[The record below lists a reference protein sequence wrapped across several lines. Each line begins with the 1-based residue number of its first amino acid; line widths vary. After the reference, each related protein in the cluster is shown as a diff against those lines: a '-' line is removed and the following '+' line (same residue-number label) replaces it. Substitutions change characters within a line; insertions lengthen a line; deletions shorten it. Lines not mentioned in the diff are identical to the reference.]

1 MPVKIKSTLQLL
13 LFLFVQISFGQ
24 VETLKEI
31 RGKIIADSVA
41 VDRINIVN
49 VSTEKATFSDVNG
62 FFKLSV
68 KEGDI
73 LLFTAVNLEGLRR
86 KITKEDL
93 IEEVLTVIML
103 PKSIILNEVVVNESS
118 ITAESLRIIPY
129 GQKNYTPSER
139 KLYTATSGGG
149 IDGLLNMIS
158 GRKAMLK
165 KEIIVEK
172 KEQLLARIDVLFED
186 KYYTETLRIPSD
198 YIKGFQY
205 YCVDDV
211 AFANALRAKNKTL
224 IMFLIVELAENY
236 NKTIALE
243 NK

>member
-1 MPVKIKSTLQLL
+1 VKIKNTLQFIILL
-13 LFLFVQISFGQ
+13 LVQVAFGQ
-24 VETLKEI
+24 TANTKEI
-31 RGKIIADSVA
+31 RGKITADSVA

-49 VSTEKATFSDVNG
+49 ITTEKATVSDSKG
-62 FFKLSV
+62 FFTIPV
-68 KEGDI
+68 KEGDV
-73 LLFTAVNLEGLRR
+73 LVFTAVNLEGLRR

-93 IEEVLTVIML
+93 VEEVLSLIML

-129 GQKNYTPSER
+129 GQKKYTPSER

-149 IDGLLNMIS
+149 IDGLLNTIS

-165 KEIIVEK
+165 KEIVVEK

-186 KYYTETLRIPSD
+186 KYYTETLRIPLD

-224 IMFLIVELAENY
+224 TMYLIVKLAENY
-236 NKTIALE
+236 NEIIALE

>member
-1 MPVKIKSTLQLL
+1 MKIKNTLQFIILL
-13 LFLFVQISFGQ
+13 LVQVAFGQ
-24 VETLKEI
+24 TANTKEI
-31 RGKIIADSVA
+31 RGKITADSVA

-49 VSTEKATFSDVNG
+49 ITTEKATVSDAKG
-62 FFKLSV
+62 FFTIPV
-68 KEGDI
+68 KEGDV
-73 LLFTAVNLEGLRR
+73 LVFTAVNLEGLRR

-93 IEEVLTVIML
+93 IEEVLSVIML
-103 PKSIILNEVVVNESS
+103 PKSIILNEVIVNESS

-129 GQKNYTPSER
+129 GQKKYTPSER

-149 IDGLLNMIS
+149 IDGLLNTIS

-165 KEIIVEK
+165 KEIIIEK

-186 KYYTETLRIPSD
+186 KYYTETLRIPLD

-224 IMFLIVELAENY
+224 TMYLIVKLAENY
-236 NKTIALE
+236 NEIIALE